1 MTSSKFSAELTS
13 IVKDKLQ
20 IAPDEKISIRVFLED
35 DAILEKVTAE
45 LDAKGMKIKNVDEGP
60 DVLVMGSILVKD
72 LPDINAIAEVDKVE
86 YDRSV

>member
-20 IAPDEKISIRVFLED
+20 IAPDERISIRVFLED

-45 LDAKGMKIKNVDEGP
+45 LDAKGMEINNVEEGP
-60 DVLVMGSILVKD
+60 DVLVTGAILVKD
-72 LPDINAIAEVDKVE
+72 LPDINAITEVDRVE